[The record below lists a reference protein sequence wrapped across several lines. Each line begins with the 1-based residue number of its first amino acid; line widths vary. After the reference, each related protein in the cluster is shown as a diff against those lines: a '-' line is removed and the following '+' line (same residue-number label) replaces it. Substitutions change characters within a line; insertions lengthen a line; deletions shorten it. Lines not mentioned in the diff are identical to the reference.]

1 MAVKRTRQQRKIS
14 APKTCAFCEEK
25 KNPWYSD
32 VSTLQKYVTDRGKII
47 GRSRTG
53 LCATHQRRLT
63 EAIKYARY
71 LALMPYVARD

>member
-14 APKTCAFCEEK
+14 APKVCAFCEEN

-47 GRSRTG
+47 SRARTG

-63 EAIKYARY
+63 DAIKYARY